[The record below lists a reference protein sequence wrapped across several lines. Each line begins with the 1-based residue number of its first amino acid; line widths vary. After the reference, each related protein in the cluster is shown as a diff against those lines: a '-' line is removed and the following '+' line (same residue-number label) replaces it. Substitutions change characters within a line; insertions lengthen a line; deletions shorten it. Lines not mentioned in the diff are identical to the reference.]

1 MYQLSTPSFRF
12 VVFLIE
18 EVRFKNSN
26 GQGQQN
32 QTQTTCYADTY
43 EVNADGSITFYQIG
57 INSGKRV
64 KVPVLTYPHGKW
76 TGIVLADDNNQ
87 FPVFNGNA
95 SFNVNSHVQSQFSPS
110 SSHSNSNSSSYKQTD
125 KISEDLNSDE
135 ETDKQFEHSSSQ
147 IAQTVEKSEDD
158 LDSVMGM
165 FDDGNSSSAT
175 QQPNIQNPAN
185 PHGNQQNHWG
195 RTNPQPYNNP
205 NTTAH
210 IPNKGIPGI
219 SQNMNPNDFKK
230 AKNEFLETQIKD
242 YVKYNPIFNLEE
254 MVTLANKEA
263 RSKNLG
269 KFSETDI
276 IWVASNLI
284 REKSVQTRK
293 FVEPVIQK
301 NLSHMLPDIMRRQWS
316 GKMGPILQVLEEREE
331 TKNVTAIDLAV
342 WMVQNNFE

>member
-26 GQGQQN
+26 SQQN

-43 EVNADGSITFYQIG
+43 EVNSDGSITFYQIG
-57 INSGKRV
+57 LHSGKRV

-87 FPVFNGNA
+87 FPVFNGSA
-95 SFNVNSHVQSQFSPS
+95 SFNSVS
-110 SSHSNSNSSSYKQTD
+110 SSSQTPFGGSSNSNNSYKSHD
-125 KISEDLNSDE
+125 KQNESKLNEDLTQEDDIDNKNDS
-135 ETDKQFEHSSSQ
+135 TSQ
-147 IAQTVEKSEDD
+147 PAAPIEKSEDE

-165 FDDGNSSSAT
+165 FDDGNSSSISQGHG
-175 QQPNIQNPAN
+175 QQQGNNQNNWARGNSQSYNTSNTN
-185 PHGNQQNHWG
+185 PHV
-195 RTNPQPYNNP
+195 
-205 NTTAH
+205 H

-219 SQNMNPNDFKK
+219 SQNMNPNEFKK
-230 AKNEFLETQIKD
+230 AKNEFLETQVKD
-242 YVKYNPIFNLEE
+242 YVKYNPTFNLEE
-254 MVTLANKEA
+254 VVASANKEA
-263 RSKNLG
+263 RTKNLG
-269 KFSETDI
+269 KFSDTDV

-284 REKSVQTRK
+284 RDKSVQTRK

-301 NLSHMLPDIMRRQWS
+301 NLSHILPDIMRRQWS